1 MGEAVSVEIV
11 GTPVA
16 CAEGFKESWR
26 DVAHLVQRQL
36 GHRFGDLVTVRY
48 YDLFDPACTPIPP
61 GAQLPLVLVNGELFT
76 SGGKISVALIRG
88 RLEQFGLQPTP
99 SHG

>member
-1 MGEAVSVEIV
+1 MGETIPVEII

-26 DVAHLVQRQL
+26 DVAQLVQRQL
-36 GHRFGDLVTVRY
+36 SHRFGDLVTVRY
-48 YDLFDPACTPIPP
+48 YDLFDPACPPIPP

-76 SGGKISVALIRG
+76 SGGKISTPNLRRHLEALV
-88 RLEQFGLQPTP
+88 T
-99 SHG
+99 